1 MAARK
6 PTNLAKV
13 GNVQQEK
20 DESPA
25 AFLEWNME
33 AFHTYT
39 PMDPEAPE
47 SKAAVIMA
55 FVNQS
60 AIDIRRELQKID
72 RLGGKKSA
80 GLTGGSQKGI

>member
-1 MAARK
+1 MYNREK
-6 PTNLAKV
+6 MNLRL
-13 GNVQQEK
+13 
-20 DESPA
+20 PI
-25 AFLEWNME
+25 LERIME

-60 AIDIRRELQKID
+60 AVDIRRKLQKID
-72 RLGGKKSA
+72 RLGEKKSA
-80 GLTGGSQKGI
+80 GLTGGSRKGI